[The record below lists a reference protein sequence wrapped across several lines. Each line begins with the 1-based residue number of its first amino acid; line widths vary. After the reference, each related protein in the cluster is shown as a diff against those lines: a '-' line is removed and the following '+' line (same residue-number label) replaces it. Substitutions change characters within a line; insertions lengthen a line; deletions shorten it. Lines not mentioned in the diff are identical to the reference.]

1 MQIQLARQKR
11 SWYSKLLPMASTDNT
26 IVVEKLTKSFK
37 KLKVLKGVDLTVQ
50 RGTVSALL
58 GPNGAGKTT
67 MIRIMS
73 TLLLPDSGKVLI
85 DGHNVVEKPEKV
97 RSIIGLTGQY
107 AAVDEYLTGA
117 ENMEMMGRLYRL
129 SITDA
134 KARAQEL
141 LKKFQLDEAA
151 KRVVKTYSGG
161 MRRRLDLAIS
171 LIATPPIIFL
181 DEPTTGLDPRS
192 RLTMWEIIDQLVKEE
207 GVTILLTT
215 QYMEEADRLAD
226 KITVIDQGKV
236 IAEGT
241 SDQLKQKIGNERL
254 ELTIAKSSNFETV
267 KALVKEEVVK
277 DSEKRTLV
285 VPLTNGVSEVKQIL
299 DQMSSANVEIES
311 LSLHKPTLDD
321 VFLTLTGHSVTEGGA
336 DSKEGTK

>member
-1 MQIQLARQKR
+1 
-11 SWYSKLLPMASTDNT
+11 MADTENA
-26 IVVEKLTKSFK
+26 IVVKNLTKSFK
-37 KLKVLKGVDLTVQ
+37 TLKVLKGININVK
-50 RGTVSALL
+50 RGTVFALL

-73 TLLLPDSGKVLI
+73 TLLLPDGGKVTI
-85 DGHNVVEKPEKV
+85 DGHDVVEDPAKV
-97 RSIIGLTGQY
+97 RGVIGLTGQS

-129 SITDA
+129 STADA
-134 KARAQEL
+134 KARGQEL
-141 LKKFQLDEAA
+141 LKRFQLDDAQ
-151 KRVVKTYSGG
+151 KRIVKTYSGG

-192 RLTMWEIIDQLVKEE
+192 RLTMWEIIEQLVKE

-215 QYMEEADRLAD
+215 QYMEEADQLAD
-226 KITVIDQGKV
+226 KITVIDEGKV

-241 SDQLKQKIGNERL
+241 SDELKQKIGKERL
-254 ELTIAKSSNFETV
+254 ELTIGKNSNLEQAQ
-267 KALVKEEVVK
+267 KLIKGEVTK
-277 DSEKRTLV
+277 DEDKRTLV
-285 VPLTNGVSEVKQIL
+285 VPMTDGVAEVKEIL
-299 DQMSSANVEIES
+299 DQMSSANITVES

-321 VFLTLTGHSVTEGGA
+321 VFLTLTGHSASKTATDEDVKGA
-336 DSKEGTK
+336 KK

>member
-1 MQIQLARQKR
+1 
-11 SWYSKLLPMASTDNT
+11 MANSENA
-26 IVVEKLTKSFK
+26 IVIEKLTKSFK
-37 KLKVLKGVDLTVQ
+37 DLKVLKGVNLSVK

-73 TLLLPDSGKVLI
+73 TLLLPDSGKVTI
-85 DGHNVVEKPEKV
+85 DGHNVVDEPDKV
-97 RSIIGLTGQY
+97 RSVIGLTGQS

-129 SITDA
+129 SVSNA
-134 KARAQEL
+134 KSRGKEL
-141 LKKFQLDEAA
+141 LKRFQLDEAEN
-151 KRVVKTYSGG
+151 RVVKTYSGG

-171 LIATPPIIFL
+171 LIATPPVIFL

-192 RLTMWEIIDQLVKEE
+192 RLTMWEIIEQLVKE

-215 QYMEEADRLAD
+215 QYMEEADQLAD
-226 KITVIDQGKV
+226 KITVIDEGKV

-241 SDQLKQKIGNERL
+241 SDQLKQKVGKERL
-254 ELTIAKSSNFETV
+254 ELTIAKTSNLEQAR
-267 KALVKEEVVK
+267 KLIKGEVVK
-277 DSEKRTLV
+277 DDEKRTLIV
-285 VPLTNGVSEVKQIL
+285 SMTDGVREVKEIL
-299 DQMSSANVEIES
+299 DQMSAANIDVES

-321 VFLTLTGHSVTEGGA
+321 VFLTLTGHSA
-336 DSKEGTK
+336 SKITPEEELKKDKVKA